1 MIERLR
7 QRLNAPDLA
16 SRLAHL
22 ADGAPAT
29 APLSLGIDLGPGS
42 DDWLHLLPDG
52 QACWYR
58 ARPEHG
64 EYRLGIGHLLQ
75 VESSGS
81 QRFAALDHAWNS
93 LCRQW
98 RHETGARPLAFAGF
112 AFAEQGGG
120 VLPNALLAIPGIL
133 FEYFDGH
140 CRVTLNTLAG
150 EADQA
155 IHTWQQLL
163 KPPAVRHSTPGT
175 APDQV
180 PQHAGPLADQVWLA
194 RVNAALRDITA
205 GRLDKLVLSRRRL
218 IQATV
223 PFSARDILSRLV
235 QQQASALIYA
245 FSNGRQVFLGAS
257 PERLVQ
263 KKGCAVRADALAGTA
278 WPGSPAL
285 SGEKNHHEQSLVV
298 RAVVEALVPLCAGL
312 PQVEAQ
318 REQAAGKLTHLRN
331 EISAQLKPE
340 ATLWN
345 LVNALHP
352 TPAIGGYP
360 GPAARDWLQRHNE
373 YRGAW
378 YSGGFGLLEANGDGE
393 FSVALRSALLDGRCA
408 ELQAGAG
415 IVAGSQPEQELAE
428 TEAKLGT
435 LLAALTAPA
444 PARQQRQAG

>member
-7 QRLNAPDLA
+7 QRLHAPDLA
-16 SRLAHL
+16 SRLARL

-98 RHETGARPLAFAGF
+98 RHEAGARPLAFAGF

-120 VLPNALLAIPGIL
+120 ALPNALLAIPGIL
-133 FEYFDGH
+133 FECLDGH

-155 IHTWQQLL
+155 VRTWQRLL
-163 KPPAVRHSTPGT
+163 KPSSGRHSTT
-175 APDQV
+175 LATPDKMAHQ
-180 PQHAGPLADQVWLA
+180 AGGLADQAWLA
-194 RVNAALRDITA
+194 RVNAALRDIAA
-205 GRLDKLVLSRRRL
+205 GRVDKLVLSRRRL
-218 IQATV
+218 VRATA
-223 PFSARDILSRLV
+223 PFSAHDILKNLV

-245 FSNGRQVFLGAS
+245 FGNGRQVFLGAS

-263 KKGCAVRADALAGTA
+263 KNGGAVRSDALAGTA

-298 RAVVEALVPLCAGL
+298 RAVVEALASLCTGL

-331 EISAQLKPE
+331 EISARLRPE
-340 ATLWN
+340 TTLWN
-345 LVNALHP
+345 LVDALHP

-360 GPAARDWLQRHNE
+360 SPAARDWLQRHDE

-393 FSVALRSALLDGRCA
+393 FSVALRSALLDGPCA

-415 IVAGSQPEQELAE
+415 IVAGSQPDQELAE

-435 LLAALTAPA
+435 LLTALTTPA
-444 PARQQRQAG
+444 AARQQRQAG

>member
-16 SRLAHL
+16 SRLARL

-29 APLSLGIDLGPGS
+29 APLSLGIDLGPGC

-52 QACWYR
+52 HACWYR

-98 RHETGARPLAFAGF
+98 RHETGTRSLAFAGF

-120 VLPNALLAIPGIL
+120 ALPNALLAIPGIL
-133 FEYFDGH
+133 FECLDGH
-140 CRVTLNTLAG
+140 CRVMLNTLAG
-150 EADQA
+150 EANQA
-155 IHTWQQLL
+155 VHTWQQLL
-163 KPPAVRHSTPGT
+163 KPPPAQHSAIGT
-175 APDQV
+175 APDQA
-180 PQHAGPLADQVWLA
+180 PQHDSPLADQVWLA
-194 RVNAALRDITA
+194 RVNAALRDIAA

-218 IQATV
+218 IRATA
-223 PFSARDILSRLV
+223 PFSAHDILKSLV
-235 QQQASALIYA
+235 QQQASALVYA
-245 FSNGRQVFLGAS
+245 FGNGRQVFLGAS
-257 PERLVQ
+257 PERLVL
-263 KKGCAVRADALAGTA
+263 KSGCTVRADALAGTA

-298 RAVVEALVPLCAGL
+298 RAVVEALAPLCTGL

-345 LVNALHP
+345 LVDALHP

-360 GPAARDWLQRHNE
+360 GPTAQDWLQRHEE

-393 FSVALRSALLDGRCA
+393 FSVALRSALLDGPCA